1 MSFTVVPLH
10 NMNLSLD
17 SPIAFGAGFM
27 LTSVPAWLREDE
39 FMVNRLSARE
49 RDFIL
54 AAKHALVAE
63 YEASAIG
70 EPDPT
75 EIRSSVSIQDS
86 KSEAA
91 MLGNLALWLIRPTTV
106 CFTTVFHALTKSI
119 SGIRHE
125 PPIILRTE
133 TRQPLLVHPSDLLN
147 TISTAEAVQAGAL
160 HATLTSIP
168 RGTTVWS
175 AARSFWGALTVGSED
190 VRFSLFWIGLE
201 ALLGPEGNTGEVAYK
216 LAQRIAFLTSKDSE
230 QAKATFRNAKECY
243 STRSKIVHGRWTSGK
258 NMLAHTANTETIGR
272 NVLLRILTDPALLRE
287 FLCNKRDTYL
297 EEMVFSGFSK

>member
-27 LTSVPAWLREDE
+27 LTSVPDWLREDG
-39 FMVNRLSARE
+39 FMINRLSARE
-49 RDFIL
+49 RDSIL

-70 EPDPT
+70 EMDPADKQA
-75 EIRSSVSIQDS
+75 SMSIQDS

-91 MLGNLALWLIRPTTV
+91 MLGNLALWLVRPTTA
-106 CFTTVFHALTKSI
+106 CFTTIFHALSQST
-119 SGIRHE
+119 SGIRHD
-125 PPIILRTE
+125 PPVILKTE
-133 TRQPLLVHPSDLLN
+133 TRQPLLVHPNDLSN
-147 TISTAEAVQAGAL
+147 TISAAQVGQAAEL
-160 HATLTSIP
+160 HATLSSIP

-175 AARSFWGALTVGSED
+175 AVRSFWGALTVGSED

-216 LAQRIAFLTSKDSE
+216 LAQRIAFLTSKDPA
-230 QAKATFRNAKECY
+230 QAKVTFRNAKECY
-243 STRSKIVHGRWTSGK
+243 GTRSKIVHGRWTSGK
-258 NMLAHTANTETIGR
+258 SMLAHTANTETIGR
-272 NVLLRILTDPALLRE
+272 DVLLRILTDLTLLGE
-287 FLCNKRDTYL
+287 FLSEKRDTYL
-297 EEMVFSGFSK
+297 EEMVFSGFSE